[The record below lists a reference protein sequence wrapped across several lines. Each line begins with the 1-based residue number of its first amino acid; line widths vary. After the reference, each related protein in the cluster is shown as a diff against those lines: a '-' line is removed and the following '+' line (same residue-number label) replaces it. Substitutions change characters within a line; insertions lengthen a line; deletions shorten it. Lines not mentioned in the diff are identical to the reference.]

1 MHNKTNFLGRM
12 LLMLLAAGA
21 TLTTMAQS
29 TVVSPCPEVLV
40 EQKYDHIPYAQY
52 RFRGWDTVVTCTEP
66 TIELSAEPYIPVQY
80 FTGTYTVE
88 QVPYNPPDTT
98 FYLNYNATL
107 DANNPNKKKLAI
119 SNDDDWAPSYID
131 IAYPF
136 YFFGI
141 RKSKF
146 ILGDNGI
153 VTFATP
159 SGYNGGGECP
169 YATTTALPWP
179 SSVPSSPT
187 APSPSLM
194 RDAIYGVYED
204 TYTGANGSYM
214 SGNQGI
220 YYGVLDEYPC
230 RKIIASWNQI
240 PVFADQTNRQTYQ
253 IVCYEG
259 SNIIEVHI
267 KRRGCCSSTNGGN
280 GLIGIQN
287 ATGQPQ
293 VTDPDP
299 GSSTHFVVNGSP
311 AAFYPAG
318 RNPFTAALD
327 SVAYRFT
334 PQGRTNMVCEWYRI
348 FDDGRDSVPIGESP
362 LGMDDT
368 NAYAYCQPIDI
379 NNPLDPDHPTRTTCT
394 VRPRVPSKYVI
405 HLKFKNANND
415 WYNLYDTVFVGI
427 DTANTMKLRTLGNST
442 HDEHQV
448 DVCQGSNANLEVSYP
463 ASQAAREVRWYVYRV
478 LNGQEI
484 LLPESSY
491 VLDATRHHL
500 TLLPDPQFDTLP
512 HNKID
517 TILTRVGV
525 TFVSGCENHDS
536 SMVRVFPNFDTTE
549 VEGICQGETF
559 VWHVN
564 NQSYTQTTN
573 TPVAHLQSQP
583 GCDSTVHLDLTV
595 FAVSHTMDV
604 IDDCKPLTWIN
615 GKTYEASNTATMAQ
629 DTIVLPNLYGCDSVV
644 QLQFTYHPLEARI
657 HSSLDRF
664 DFDHLDAVLTDV
676 SIGDTTRRWIFPS
689 AAEQTTR
696 VAYYSIPVS
705 YDSAEIFLIATSPY
719 ECIDTARL
727 VLLLN
732 KESFWVPNAFM
743 PENPDG
749 NNTFGSVSLRTIK
762 QEMLIY
768 NRQGQL
774 VFQCNEPDCQW
785 DGRDKNGNLCPQG
798 AYVYLIRF
806 INEYDPHVTQVRK
819 GTVTLIR

>member
-12 LLMLLAAGA
+12 LLLLLAAGA
-21 TLTTMAQS
+21 TLTAMAQG

-40 EQKYDHIPYAQY
+40 DQKYDHVPYAQY

-66 TIELSAEPYIPVQY
+66 TIVLSAEPYIPVQY

-88 QVPYNPPDTT
+88 QVPYNPPDTSFSQGT
-98 FYLNYNATL
+98 QMPITT
-107 DANNPNKKKLAI
+107 
-119 SNDDDWAPSYID
+119 DDDFAPSATNIP
-131 IAYPF
+131 YPF

-141 RKSKF
+141 RKTSF
-146 ILGDNGI
+146 RLGANGL
-153 VTFATP
+153 VTFATDQFTDGLT
-159 SGYNGGGECP
+159 SCP
-169 YATTTALPWP
+169 WSYSAAIPWP
-179 SSVPSSPT
+179 DGTVG
-187 APSPSLM
+187 APSPLPRM

-204 TYTGANGSYM
+204 THPLSSYL
-214 SGNQGI
+214 SGTQGI
-220 YYGVLDEYPC
+220 YYGIQGEYPC
-230 RKIIASWNQI
+230 RKIICSWNGVPEFQGSSNLN
-240 PVFADQTNRQTYQ
+240 NRCTYQ

-259 SNIIEVHI
+259 SNIIEVHV
-267 KRRGCCSSTNGGN
+267 KRRGVNTGWQAGV

-299 GSSTHFVVNGSP
+299 ASSTHFVVNGSP
-311 AAFYPAG
+311 AAFWPAG
-318 RNPFTAALD
+318 RNTFATTLD
-327 SVAYRFT
+327 TVAYRFT

-362 LGMDDT
+362 LGIDDT
-368 NAYAYCQPIDI
+368 NAYAYCQPIDM

-442 HDEHQV
+442 NDEYQV
-448 DVCQGSNANLEVSYP
+448 DICQGSNANLEVTYP
-463 ASQAAREVRWYVYRV
+463 ATQAAREVRWYVYRV
-478 LNGQEI
+478 LHGQEI

-536 SMVRVFPNFDTTE
+536 SLVRVFPNFDTTE

-564 NQSYTQTTN
+564 NQTYTQTTN

-644 QLQFTYHPLEARI
+644 QLQFTYHPLEAKI

-664 DFDHLDAVLTDV
+664 DFDHLDVVLTDV

-705 YDSAEIFLIATSPY
+705 YDSAEIFLVATSPY

>member
-1 MHNKTNFLGRM
+1 MHNMTNFLGRM
-12 LLMLLAAGA
+12 LLLLLATGA

-40 EQKYDHIPYAQY
+40 EQKYDHVPYAQY

-88 QVPYNPPDTT
+88 QVPYNPPDTSFSQGT
-98 FYLNYNATL
+98 QMPITT
-107 DANNPNKKKLAI
+107 
-119 SNDDDWAPSYID
+119 DDDFAPSATNIP
-131 IAYPF
+131 YPF

-141 RKSKF
+141 RKTSF
-146 ILGDNGI
+146 RLGANGL
-153 VTFATP
+153 VTFATDQFTDGLT
-159 SGYNGGGECP
+159 SCP
-169 YATTTALPWP
+169 WSYSAAIPWP
-179 SSVPSSPT
+179 DGTVG
-187 APSPSLM
+187 APSPLPRM

-204 TYTGANGSYM
+204 THPLSSYL
-214 SGNQGI
+214 SGTQGI
-220 YYGVLDEYPC
+220 YYGIQGEWPC
-230 RKIIASWNQI
+230 RKIICSWNGVPEFQGSSNLN
-240 PVFADQTNRQTYQ
+240 NRCTYQ

-259 SNIIEVHI
+259 SNIIEVHV
-267 KRRGCCSSTNGGN
+267 KRRGVNPSWQAGV

-311 AAFYPAG
+311 AAFWPAG
-318 RNPFTAALD
+318 RNTFATTLD
-327 SVAYRFT
+327 TVAYRFT

-362 LGMDDT
+362 LGLDDT
-368 NAYAYCQPIDI
+368 NAYAYCQPIDM

-442 HDEHQV
+442 NDEHQV
-448 DVCQGSNANLEVSYP
+448 DICQGSNANLEVTYP
-463 ASQAAREVRWYVYRV
+463 ATQAAREVRWYVYRV
-478 LNGQEI
+478 LHGQEI

-491 VLDATRHHL
+491 VLDGTRHHL

-536 SMVRVFPNFDTTE
+536 SLVRVFPNFDTTE

-615 GKTYEASNTATMAQ
+615 GKTYETSNTATMAQ

-644 QLQFTYHPLEARI
+644 QLQFTYHPLEAKI

-664 DFDHLDAVLTDV
+664 DFDHLDVVLTDV

-705 YDSAEIFLIATSPY
+705 YDSAEIFLVATSPY